1 MAARDVKER
10 AVSGEIESDGA
21 ISPFMLEPQ
30 HGTSSEEEDDS
41 ETMESEADGTI
52 RSRPGNATGETTLIA
67 SYASGG
73 NPTYLL
79 PRVRRDRLC
88 RDCRLKNNNI
98 LM

>member
-1 MAARDVKER
+1 MAAIDVKER

-67 SYASGG
+67 SYANG
-73 NPTYLL
+73 NPKYLL
-79 PRVRRDRLC
+79 PRDGRSEGPFGLQV
-88 RDCRLKNNNI
+88 
-98 LM
+98 